1 MSRINALKML
11 VESVVGL
18 MLALPGILIGSLGVM
33 LMLSGL
39 LDFDFLAIIVG
50 IVFAGLG
57 LGWINWTIGNLKG
70 IRRIGT

>member
-39 LDFDFLAIIVG
+39 SDFDFLAIIVG
-50 IVFAGLG
+50 IVFVGLG